1 MSAAE
6 PACPICG
13 GKQWEAETP
22 TFMLRGTDVRVL
34 RGGGAPV
41 QAHICADCGFVR
53 LHRLSEDAGGSV
65 A

>member
-1 MSAAE
+1 
-6 PACPICG
+6 
-13 GKQWEAETP
+13 
-22 TFMLRGTDVRVL
+22 MLRGTDVRVL